1 MRPPAGRARRE
12 RPEEDGNALVA
23 VLLGLLL
30 GSIVYALWAVGAGH
44 YSEAAAWGIVCLVLC
59 RWMSRAEG

>member
-1 MRPPAGRARRE
+1 MRRRSE

-30 GSIVYALWAVGAGH
+30 GTTVYALWAVGAGH
-44 YSEAAAWGIVCLVLC
+44 YSEGAAWGIVCLVLC
-59 RWMSRAEG
+59 RWLGKAEGS